1 MEMETLK
8 CLSMIDD
15 EPNNWI
21 INEEGFLFKIESR
34 LRRFLRKLYRNKI
47 MLLIHRWMPKK
58 SDELRPRTC
67 DYSVWWT
74 SKETTNNFLEF
85 YCLFLSSLF
94 PSVFDISKTTLG
106 FTRTFSILFNDSL
119 RRCYFDVSFGFKL
132 LDLHL
137 YVASELVTLTR
148 EWFDR

>member
-21 INEEGFLFKIESR
+21 LNEEGFLFKIESR

-85 YCLFLSSLF
+85 YCLFYLPFSPQCSIFQRPHSVSPVRFLF
-94 PSVFDISKTTLG
+94 YSTTPYDVV
-106 FTRTFSILFNDSL
+106 ILM
-119 RRCYFDVSFGFKL
+119 
-132 LDLHL
+132 
-137 YVASELVTLTR
+137 LVLALNFWIFICT
-148 EWFDR
+148 